1 MTDRIPMK
9 YAVVE
14 TAGEW
19 IVQREGLELARFR
32 DQIEAL
38 AHVADLLRDAGQSD
52 GSYSLAMR
60 YLARA

>member
-1 MTDRIPMK
+1 MK

-14 TAGEW
+14 AAGEW

-38 AHVADLLRDAGQSD
+38 THVAELLREADHPD
-52 GSYSLAMR
+52 GSFSLAMR
-60 YLARA
+60 YQARA

>member
-1 MTDRIPMK
+1 MTDGTPMK

-14 TAGEW
+14 AAGEW

-38 AHVADLLRDAGQSD
+38 THVADLLRDGSQAD

-60 YLARA
+60 YQARA

>member
-1 MTDRIPMK
+1 MK

-19 IVQREGLELARFR
+19 IVQRDGLELARFR

-38 AHVADLLRDAGQSD
+38 AHVADLLRDHDQAD

-60 YLARA
+60 YRARA

>member
-1 MTDRIPMK
+1 MTDGIPMK

-14 TAGEW
+14 TTRGW
-19 IVQREGLELARFR
+19 IVQREGLELARFH

-38 AHVADLLRDAGQSD
+38 THVADLLRDCGQSD
-52 GSYSLAMR
+52 SRYSLAMR

>member
-1 MTDRIPMK
+1 MTDGPLMK

-14 TAGEW
+14 ATGEW

-38 AHVADLLRDAGQSD
+38 THVADLLRDHDEAD
-52 GSYSLAMR
+52 CSYSLAMR
-60 YLARA
+60 YQARA

>member
-1 MTDRIPMK
+1 MTDGTPMK

-14 TAGEW
+14 AAGEW

-38 AHVADLLRDAGQSD
+38 THVADLLRDGGQAD

-60 YLARA
+60 YQARA

>member
-1 MTDRIPMK
+1 MK

-14 TAGEW
+14 AAGEW

-38 AHVADLLRDAGQSD
+38 THVADLLRGHEQTD
-52 GSYSLAMR
+52 GSYSLSMR
-60 YLARA
+60 YQARG

>member
-1 MTDRIPMK
+1 MTDGTPMK

-14 TAGEW
+14 AAGEW

-38 AHVADLLRDAGQSD
+38 THVADLLRDGSKAD

-60 YLARA
+60 YQARA